1 MIRIMDRFI
10 WTQNKENIVGKG
22 ILTIKDMDEYNRIV
36 KKFKDISTYFFV
48 GSSLYPGSSRNYT
61 QYTAFGAK
69 KYENFGET
77 EEYIRSHF
85 IRTYENPRR
94 WVASLMAGDF
104 TPERNLLDLFS
115 KVEVGNCRERQI
127 KEFEK
132 AQMILIQLEKSL
144 LSREAIK
151 IVLEGLWPNFGYFA
165 TEGLNAVDIEMT
177 KEYDVQEL
185 DYIAENSKKMGV
197 GVSREVSDALL
208 NRELAKS
215 NGKVLSLAKKMNRLS
230 NGI

>member
-1 MIRIMDRFI
+1 MIEIMEKFI

-22 ILTIKDMDEYNRIV
+22 ILIIKDMNEYNRIV
-36 KKFKDISTYFFV
+36 KKFKDISTYVFV
-48 GSSLYPGSSRNYT
+48 GRKSWPGDSRNYT
-61 QYTAFGAK
+61 EYTSFGAT

-77 EEYIRSHF
+77 EHYIRSHHE
-85 IRTYENPRR
+85 TNYENPRR

-127 KEFEK
+127 KEFKK
-132 AQMILIQLEKSL
+132 AQMILSQLEKSL
-144 LSREAIK
+144 LSRETIK

-197 GVSREVSDALL
+197 DVSREVSDALL

-230 NGI
+230 N